1 MAQVTEILSKA
12 SVEVGTDVDSLITGK
27 KKIMEA
33 LFQHKL
39 WSACLMILSII
50 IFDFKS
56 IHFTVPECAF
66 SALNCMGAW
75 GFIPDTIG
83 VMIFSVAF
91 ALSIALSTLFGGIN
105 ARIIP
110 SCLYV
115 ASLLITQYLPRIHLK
130 RLSDIIDYELAK
142 EKGTNDVIQLDAE
155 KGQ

>member
-1 MAQVTEILSKA
+1 
-12 SVEVGTDVDSLITGK
+12 
-27 KKIMEA
+27 
-33 LFQHKL
+33 
-39 WSACLMILSII
+39 
-50 IFDFKS
+50 
-56 IHFTVPECAF
+56 
-66 SALNCMGAW
+66 MGAW

-91 ALSIALSTLFGGIN
+91 ALSIALSTFFGGVN

-130 RLSDIIDYELAK
+130 RLLDAIDYELTK
-142 EKGTNDVIQLDAE
+142 EEGTNDVIQLDTE